1 MKISPI
7 SGGAFKSFYSKREQ
21 LEKKVQLSADI
32 NNKKRK
38 ENENNVKKA
47 VLAASLI
54 GAIAPVVVSNVMK
67 GRGAELIDTFKNSS
81 SIKEKAK
88 SIGNIF
94 EVKNFSQILMSTT
107 GGILASVA
115 AGVKTD
121 KNPENKNA
129 KYKEGVF
136 EFLNTMTPTVF
147 VALGEN
153 LISKHE
159 DKLKAAAGKLKDSDN
174 NKIKLMR
181 AGLIIGAV
189 AGGMFVANKTSN
201 KINEECFKKEENE
214 KKREFKISDCFVH
227 LDDLIGLFVLS
238 KSPAL
243 NTIANKVQMD
253 KVLPF
258 LYAKTG
264 YEAGTSTKEDFCKK
278 GWINLKRSSIFL
290 QAFSFWYNWTILYRL
305 LHPF

>member
-1 MKISPI
+1 MRPYPI
-7 SGGAFKSFYSKREQ
+7 LSGEFKSFYLKREK
-21 LEKKVQLSADI
+21 LEEKAKHSI
-32 NNKKRK
+32 KNNNK
-38 ENENNVKKA
+38 EEVKKA
-47 VLAASLI
+47 VLTASII
-54 GAIAPVVVSNVMK
+54 GAVAPIVLSNVAK
-67 GRGAELIDTFKNSS
+67 GRGSELIDTFKKSS
-81 SIKEKAK
+81 SIKEKVK

-94 EVKNFSQILMSTT
+94 EVKSFSQILASTT

-121 KNPENKNA
+121 KNPENKQA

-136 EFLNTMTPTVF
+136 EFLNNMTQTLF
-147 VALGEN
+147 VATGEN
-153 LISKHE
+153 LIGKYE
-159 DKLKAAAGKLKDSDN
+159 NNLKNAAGKLKDSDN

-181 AGLIIGAV
+181 AGLIIGSV

-201 KINEECFKKEENE
+201 KINEKCFKKEENE
-214 KKREFKISDCFVH
+214 KKREFKICDCFVH

-243 NTIANKVQMD
+243 NAIASKVQMD

-258 LYAKTG
+258 LYAKSG

-278 GWINLKRSSIFL
+278 
-290 QAFSFWYNWTILYRL
+290 A
-305 LHPF
+305 

>member
-1 MKISPI
+1 MKPYPI
-7 SGGAFKSFYSKREQ
+7 LSGEFKSFYSKREQ
-21 LEKKVQLSADI
+21 LEEKI
-32 NNKKRK
+32 NNK
-38 ENENNVKKA
+38 NEDNNKNNVKKA

-54 GAIAPVVVSNVMK
+54 GAIAPVVVSNIAK
-67 GRGAELIDTFKNSS
+67 GRGAELIDTFKKSS

-94 EVKNFSQILMSTT
+94 DVKSFSQILASTT

-115 AGVKTD
+115 TGVKTD
-121 KNPENKNA
+121 KNPENKQA

-147 VALGEN
+147 VAMGEN
-153 LISKHE
+153 LIGRHE

-174 NKIKLMR
+174 NKIRLMR
-181 AGLIIGAV
+181 AGLIAGAV

-201 KINEECFKKEENE
+201 KINEKCFKKEENE

-243 NTIANKVQMD
+243 NAVASKVQMD

-264 YEAGTSTKEDFCKK
+264 YEAGTSTKEDFCKE
-278 GWINLKRSSIFL
+278 
-290 QAFSFWYNWTILYRL
+290 A
-305 LHPF
+305 

>member
-1 MKISPI
+1 MKLSPI
-7 SGGAFKSFYSKREQ
+7 TGGEFKSFYSKREQ
-21 LEKKVQLSADI
+21 LEKKVKQFE
-32 NNKKRK
+32 NNKTK
-38 ENENNVKKA
+38 NEKNVKKA
-47 VLAASLI
+47 VLAASLV
-54 GAIAPVVVSNVMK
+54 GAIAPVVVSNVIK
-67 GRGAELIDTFKNSS
+67 GRGLELIDTFKNSS
-81 SIKEKAK
+81 SIKEKVK

-115 AGVKTD
+115 AGVKVD
-121 KNPENKNA
+121 KNPENKKA

-153 LISKHE
+153 LIGRHE
-159 DKLKAAAGKLKDSDN
+159 DKLKAAAGKLKNSDN

-181 AGLIIGAV
+181 AGLIMGAV

-253 KVLPF
+253 KILPF

-264 YEAGTSTKEDFCKK
+264 YEAGTSTKEDFCK
-278 GWINLKRSSIFL
+278 SV
-290 QAFSFWYNWTILYRL
+290 
-305 LHPF
+305 